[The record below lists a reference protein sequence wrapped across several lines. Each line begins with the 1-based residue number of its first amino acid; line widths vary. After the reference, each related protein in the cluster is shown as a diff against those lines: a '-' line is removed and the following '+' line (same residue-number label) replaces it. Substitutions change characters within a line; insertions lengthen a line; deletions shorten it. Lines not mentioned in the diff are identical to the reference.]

1 MGKAETRLYSRARHI
16 LRGFT
21 RENIPCIG
29 IAGTNL
35 IARDLDISRALGGWF
50 RDSANNQNFE
60 HGVKLLHTAEHQLQV
75 LTESEEGTREALAEW
90 CELIR
95 SCRGPM
101 LHSFHEAARACER
114 GMDLVRSQVLETAGL
129 QFSSLD
135 PTNCR
140 TIDDIVG
147 MVLQQPDCVIP
158 QSGGGRVSF
167 HRIADVIYKQLKL
180 RSEPFEWVYE
190 GLQPLLIPEALG
202 LSHSNEGNRKI
213 APAALAITITAVA
226 RRLGLP
232 ALPFSASDGSSPTF
246 DESTFDALP
255 DLSPLLAARLASARQ
270 QGSVPSPDPWVVG
283 LFKTSP
289 AEDNS
294 HSQFYNATFL
304 DAAQGDILS
313 GEQVCA
319 RYPILSNLILSHLPT
334 TSVLSTWQSLC
345 RTVLVAHQRRGESD
359 AVAQWLF
366 VLLSLDP
373 TAPEWDRALAG
384 AEVS

>member
-1 MGKAETRLYSRARHI
+1 MGKAEARLYSRARHI
-16 LRGFT
+16 LRAFT
-21 RENIPCIG
+21 RENIPCVG
-29 IAGTNL
+29 IAGTHL
-35 IARDLDISRALGGWF
+35 IARDLDISRALGEWF
-50 RDSANNQNFE
+50 RDLANHQNFE
-60 HGVKLLHTAEHQLQV
+60 QGVKLLHTAEHQLRV
-75 LTESEEGTREALAEW
+75 LTESEEGTRDALAEW

-95 SCRGPM
+95 SCRGPL
-101 LHSFHEAARACER
+101 LHSFHEAAHACER

-129 QFSSLD
+129 QFSSPD
-135 PTNCR
+135 PINYR
-140 TIDDIVG
+140 TIDDIVAV
-147 MVLQQPDCVIP
+147 VLQESRIT
-158 QSGGGRVSF
+158 QSEGGHVLF
-167 HRIADVIYKQLKL
+167 QRIADVIYKQRKL

-226 RRLGLP
+226 RRLGLR
-232 ALPFSASDGSSPTF
+232 ALPFPASDASSPTF
-246 DESTFDALP
+246 DGSTYSIP

-270 QGSVPSPDPWVVG
+270 QGAVPSPDPWVVG
-283 LFKTSP
+283 LFEASP
-289 AEDNS
+289 EFLD
-294 HSQFYNATFL
+294 ATFL

-319 RYPILSNLILSHLPT
+319 RHPILSNLCLSHLPS

-373 TAPEWDRALAG
+373 TAAEWDRALAG
-384 AEVS
+384 AEV